1 VETRKSVLTIYPCSV
16 NVPSGRERREYGEA
30 RGGEVVAEVRGWKS
44 DAAAEVE
51 AWLRVNCRSGAF
63 LDCGRSRVV
72 VWWGMCS

>member
-1 VETRKSVLTIYPCSV
+1 M
-16 NVPSGRERREYGEA
+16 ERRVEEKQWRRVEVSRPEA
-30 RGGEVVAEVRGWKS
+30 EA
-44 DAAAEVE
+44 E